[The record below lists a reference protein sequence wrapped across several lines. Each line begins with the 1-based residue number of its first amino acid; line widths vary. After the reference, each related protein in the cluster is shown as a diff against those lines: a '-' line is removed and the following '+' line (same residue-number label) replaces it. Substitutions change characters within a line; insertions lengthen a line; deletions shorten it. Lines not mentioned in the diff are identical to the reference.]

1 MGANNGKRNEKDFLM
16 VTRPSIERQDAQA
29 TYPAELQT
37 VGNHARLD
45 VAVSGDFIER
55 PALATHIQMQALTQ
69 NIRYTI
75 DNSEATATHGFQ
87 LAVGGIS
94 LVPVPNNGISVFE
107 EVSGAI
113 VQYQFVR

>member
-1 MGANNGKRNEKDFLM
+1 M
-16 VTRPSIERQDAQA
+16 VTGPSIERQGASA

-37 VGNHARLD
+37 VGAHTRLD
-45 VAVSGDFIER
+45 VSVTGDFILKPDPPISGE
-55 PALATHIQMQALTQ
+55 LATHIQMQALTQ

-87 LAVGGIS
+87 LAAGSIS

-107 EVSGAI
+107 EIAGAI
-113 VQYQFVR
+113 IQYQFVR